1 MPLTPEQVKELK
13 EQLKSQIT
21 HLPIERKAQAEAQIE
36 ALSPEALELMIK
48 QQQAKTLKAAEKS
61 IFRLIANKEVN
72 SYIIKENEKAIAVL
86 DINPISRGHTL
97 VIPKEPV
104 ITGKPL
110 PNSIFSFSQKLS
122 KVLEKS
128 LKAKTVEIQTENKF
142 GETIIHL
149 IPIYDLPLSIN
160 SERHPAKPEELEKV
174 LLELSKKKVQ
184 SKSSLI
190 KQQKKSSQ
198 VLKLPRRIP

>member
-1 MPLTPEQVKELK
+1 MHLTPEQVKELK

-36 ALSPEALELMIK
+36 ALSPEALELLIK

-61 IFRLIANKEVN
+61 IFRVIAKKEVN
-72 SYIIKENEKAIAVL
+72 SYIIKEDEKAIAVL

-97 VIPKEPV
+97 VIPKKPV
-104 ITGKPL
+104 ITGKPF

-149 IPIYDLPLSIN
+149 IPIYDMPLSIN

-190 KQQKKSSQ
+190 KQQKKPSQ